1 MGNIKNDPKMM
12 FLMTLK
18 VYKSTYDENILYI
31 KKIVIIWRKN
41 KPVNLV

>member
-31 KKIVIIWRKN
+31 QKN
-41 KPVNLV
+41 SNNMKEEQTSKLG